1 MVTRVGL
8 VLACT
13 VEVAVASRDPW
24 LLIVGA
30 MACWS
35 SHGS

>member
-1 MVTRVGL
+1 M

-13 VEVAVASRDPW
+13 VEVAIASRDPW
-24 LLIVGA
+24 LVGIVGA
-30 MACWS
+30 MASWS